1 MLKWNLKLLSFA
13 CPLESTIKRLV
24 IQFLWKLFSVI
35 EKKIEPEDEFRL
47 YQKQTEV
54 VQGKGDI
61 NVCHITLKISF
72 DKDFTVDKMAFSACQ
87 WLMVSELL
95 LLWCNNCKY

>member
-1 MLKWNLKLLSFA
+1 M
-13 CPLESTIKRLV
+13 
-24 IQFLWKLFSVI
+24 

-54 VQGKGDI
+54 AQGKGDI
-61 NVCHITLKISF
+61 NVYHITLKINF
-72 DKDFTVDKMAFSACQ
+72 DIDFTVDQMAFSACQ

-95 LLWCNNCKY
+95 LLCVIIVNIKTSSSSHRFFPCGKYCLHF